1 MSIGGALGGTFNA
14 LVAPMVFNDI
24 VEYQLVLVLAVLVLP
39 YAKKGSTSEESR
51 WHWIRFP
58 TGGVRH
64 DLAWAFFLGV
74 ITFGLQWLLRSTPQT
89 PSILSSLF
97 PSFVQAMEWVSRLI
111 DVPFNKLALFM
122 ACLIPLIVCYG
133 SVARPLRFGL
143 GLGAILIAA
152 SHAAALND
160 DMVLH
165 QERTFFGVLKVEQN
179 QEGNWHKL
187 LHGAT
192 NHGKQS
198 LDSNRRDEPLT
209 YYHRTG
215 PIGQAFATWQGPYA
229 KTTIAVVGLGAG
241 TLASYVRAGQS
252 LTFYEI
258 DPAIVRIAQTSRY
271 FTYYEA
277 AQQRGADL
285 QVVVGDARL
294 KLAEVRDHYYDLIVL
309 DAFSSDAIPVHL
321 LTREAMMMYLLKL
334 TDNGVLALHISNRFL
349 GLEPVLGNLARD
361 LSLAGLKQFDDESD
375 EQFRDKSASDWVL
388 FARRSEAFGN
398 LVHDFRWTP
407 LKQDLRLGVWTDDF
421 SNVLSVFDWTSRQ

>member
-1 MSIGGALGGTFNA
+1 
-14 LVAPMVFNDI
+14 MVFDDI
-24 VEYQLVLVLAVLVLP
+24 VEYQLVLVLSVLVLP
-39 YAKKGSTSEESR
+39 YVKKGSTAEESG
-51 WHWIRFP
+51 WHSIRF
-58 TGGVRH
+58 TTRRVWH

-74 ITFGLQWLLRSTPQT
+74 ITFGLQWLLRFRTQT

-97 PSFVQAMEWVSRLI
+97 PSFVQAMDPASHLVE
-111 DVPFNKLALFM
+111 VPVNKWPLFM
-122 ACLIPLIVCYG
+122 AYLIPLLFCYG
-133 SVARPLRFGL
+133 FVARPLRFGL
-143 GLGAILIAA
+143 GLAAILIAS
-152 SHAAALND
+152 SHAAALHD
-160 DMVLH
+160 DRVLH
-165 QERTFFGVLKVEQN
+165 QERTFFGVLKVEQS
-179 QEGNWHKL
+179 QEGNWHNL

-198 LDSNRRDEPLT
+198 LDSTRREEPLT

-229 KTTIAVVGLGAG
+229 KTSIAVVGLGAG
-241 TLASYVRAGQS
+241 TLASYIRAGQS

-258 DPAIVRIAQTSRY
+258 DPAIVRISQTSRY
-271 FTYYEA
+271 FTYYQA
-277 AQQRGADL
+277 AQQRGANL
-285 QVVVGDARL
+285 QVIVGDARL
-294 KLAEVRDHYYDLIVL
+294 KLAEAPDHYYDLIVL

-321 LTREAMMMYLLKL
+321 LTREAMMLYLLKL

-388 FARRSEAFGN
+388 LARRSEAFGS
-398 LVHDFRWTP
+398 LVHDPRWTP